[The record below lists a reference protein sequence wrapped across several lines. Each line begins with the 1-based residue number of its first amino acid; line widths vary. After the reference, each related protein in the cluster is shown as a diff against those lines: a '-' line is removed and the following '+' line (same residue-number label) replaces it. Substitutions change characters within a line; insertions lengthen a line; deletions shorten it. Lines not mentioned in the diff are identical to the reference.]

1 MWFNQVEKKKKYY
14 FIHLLNNW
22 WNVFHLNSIQVS
34 VLTQSCDRPGI
45 SLLFWSQINS
55 CQRKCWGKVKHFQ
68 ELFTN
73 IFSCCI
79 FAKSNFFFVLQK
91 YCLSVCL
98 SESQCEDGGVRANTG
113 SVPLV
118 RKHERKK
125 KSFLL
130 DWKHQIM
137 KTRHL
142 FLSHRHIKDWISAC
156 FWHGCCS
163 CRSWWSPDMCWIL
176 LGWNSI
182 LLDAAVS
189 HKSRLLRQRFN
200 CPPSF
205 LT

>member
-1 MWFNQVEKKKKYY
+1 MTDLGSVFCSEVRLTPVNTNVE
-14 FIHLLNNW
+14 
-22 WNVFHLNSIQVS
+22 
-34 VLTQSCDRPGI
+34 
-45 SLLFWSQINS
+45 
-55 CQRKCWGKVKHFQ
+55 GK
-68 ELFTN
+68 LN
-73 IFSCCI
+73 IFRNFLPISS
-79 FAKSNFFFVLQK
+79 AAVSLQKVNFFLSYKNFQQ